1 MAVNVMKELDFLS
14 EMENDN
20 AADENKDSIASL
32 LLNYSQENNNNN
44 NNNNNIKNN
53 NDEDEDTSGL
63 SSLLSKFSLK
73 KLRSQKWSKPVARF
87 SNIAEPFCISLVVQF
102 YLFCRTNRFYIS
114 LFVV

>member
-1 MAVNVMKELDFLS
+1 MAVNVIQELNFLS
-14 EMENDN
+14 EMENEN

-44 NNNNNIKNN
+44 NPNIKNN

>member
-44 NNNNNIKNN
+44 NPNIKNN

-87 SNIAEPFCISLVVQF
+87 SYSSEPFCISLVVQF

>member
-1 MAVNVMKELDFLS
+1 MAVNVINELNFLS
-14 EMENDN
+14 EMENEN

-44 NNNNNIKNN
+44 NPNIKNN